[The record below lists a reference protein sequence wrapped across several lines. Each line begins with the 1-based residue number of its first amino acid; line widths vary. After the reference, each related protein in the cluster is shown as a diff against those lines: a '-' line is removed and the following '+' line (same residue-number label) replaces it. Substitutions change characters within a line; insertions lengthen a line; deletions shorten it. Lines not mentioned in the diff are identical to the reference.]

1 MPFRIACLGVVAA
14 LLTPAAALAVD
25 YRVMNEDERAISLI
39 EAAVKTDS
47 DGHRETV
54 FFIAFSRPVNGPGTT
69 QVVSSTILFDCQG
82 RYKVGGSSTFTA
94 TMAPI
99 ERSDP
104 RYGWRDVVA
113 GSPFAKA
120 AGYACKA
127 EPLPKADAPE
137 VKGIVDGYLARRAA
151 AAPPEPVP
159 EPTPAPEPTVTPAPE
174 VLPPT
179 PEPEAAP
186 ASDPS

>member
-1 MPFRIACLGVVAA
+1 MPLRYAGLGIAAA
-14 LLTPAAALAVD
+14 LLTPAVALAVD

-39 EAAVKTDS
+39 EASVKTDS
-47 DGHRETV
+47 DGRRETV
-54 FFIAFSRPVNGPGTT
+54 FFIAFSQPVNGPGTT

-99 ERSDP
+99 ERIDP
-104 RYGWRDVVA
+104 RYGWRDLVP

-151 AAPPEPVP
+151 AAPPEAVPVPEPAPVP
-159 EPTPAPEPTVTPAPE
+159 EPTPQPATEPESVPAPD
-174 VLPPT
+174 PT
-179 PEPEAAP
+179 
-186 ASDPS
+186 

>member
-1 MPFRIACLGVVAA
+1 MPFRNA
-14 LLTPAAALAVD
+14 LLGAAAMLLAPATALAVD

-54 FFIAFSRPVNGPGTT
+54 FFIAFSQPVNGPGTT

-82 RYKVGGSSTFTA
+82 RYKVGASSTFTA

-99 ERSDP
+99 ERGDA
-104 RYGWRDVVA
+104 RYGWRDLVP

-151 AAPPEPVP
+151 AAPPATAAEPTPPVVEPVP
-159 EPTPAPEPTVTPAPE
+159 ESAAAAAEPQPTSQPN
-174 VLPPT
+174 
-179 PEPEAAP
+179 
-186 ASDPS
+186 